1 MYICIISFAFLC
13 HFVRPKKIDLSH
25 LCFPGSYAV
34 SLRAWHDQCYR
45 YGPGHWRKIH
55 WQKSCVSRKL
65 QGCRRKTWNRSWLV
79 AACWAACC
87 SSKVAKVLLLLLKK
101 RGIAIMWYLYNWF
114 TTRTPLF
121 SSENPL
127 ILMLDISGASSH
139 MVTGQYHH
147 VGSPVVSCCDLV
159 PATSCNI
166 RMGHR
171 MWISWDPLYH
181 RCTMF
186 GLCFAGYFHEF
197 RFQTVSFSDGST
209 A

>member
-13 HFVRPKKIDLSH
+13 HCPSKKDWLEPPLFPRELCCVASRLTRSVLPVWSWTLEKNPLTEELRFPKE
-25 LCFPGSYAV
+25 
-34 SLRAWHDQCYR
+34 
-45 YGPGHWRKIH
+45 
-55 WQKSCVSRKL
+55 L